1 MLQFVT
7 CVQGWP
13 EPYIYTVCDRMFGDF
28 PAQNTVYI
36 YGFGQPYIYVCYI
49 VCHICACIT

>member
-13 EPYIYTVCDRMFGDF
+13 EPYIYTVYDRMFGDF